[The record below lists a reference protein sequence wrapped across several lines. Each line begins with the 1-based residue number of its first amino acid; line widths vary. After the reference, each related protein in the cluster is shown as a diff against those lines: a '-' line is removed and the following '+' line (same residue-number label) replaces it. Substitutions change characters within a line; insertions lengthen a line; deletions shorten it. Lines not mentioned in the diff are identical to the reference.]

1 MFSVLPKSRVG
12 WLIGLISIAIL
23 LVIAFLLLLPRDAHA
38 NTSQVNV
45 SGLPLL
51 NALLNG
57 TTALF
62 LVIGFFFIRRGQV
75 KQHRAM
81 MLSAFGLSSLFLIS
95 YVILHTF
102 AGSTRFT
109 GQGWIRPVY
118 FTILISHIILSA
130 GVLPLALTTLYHGW
144 FTHLKQ
150 HKRIA
155 RWTLPIWVYT
165 SLSGVAVYLL
175 LYHWPA

>member
-1 MFSVLPKSRVG
+1 MLSVLPKSRIG
-12 WLIGLISIAIL
+12 WLISIISIAIL
-23 LVIAFLLLLPRDAHA
+23 LVIAFLLLLPRETP
-38 NTSQVNV
+38 TSSVNV

-62 LVIGFFFIRRGQV
+62 LMIGFFFVRRGQV

-81 MLSAFGLSSLFLIS
+81 MLAAFGLSSLFLIS

-102 AGSTRFT
+102 AGSTPFT

-118 FTILISHIILSA
+118 FAVLISHIILSA

-144 FTHLKQ
+144 FTQLKQ

-175 LYHWPA
+175 LYHWPM